1 MVKSDKVNMQRKKNN
16 KITIPLE
23 IVELESDSFHLLVPV
38 MINGEQGDMIVDTG
52 ASVTV
57 ADRRLFPAGCEE
69 ETDVQLQS
77 GGITG
82 SISDVRTI
90 NVRQFCIGELKL
102 QDKRIAVIDLDYVN
116 DMYKK
121 HVHRKVIGLLG
132 SDFFI
137 AHGAVIDYPDRKLLL
152 EKPEETT
159 E

>member
-1 MVKSDKVNMQRKKNN
+1 MQRKKNN

-57 ADRRLFPAGCEE
+57 ADRRLFPEGCEE

-82 SISDVRTI
+82 SISVLR
-90 NVRQFCIGELKL
+90 
-102 QDKRIAVIDLDYVN
+102 
-116 DMYKK
+116 YKTAS
-121 HVHRKVIGLLG
+121 RLLYG
-132 SDFFI
+132 HQKSI
-137 AHGAVIDYPDRKLLL
+137 R
-152 EKPEETT
+152 
-159 E
+159 

>member
-1 MVKSDKVNMQRKKNN
+1 MQRKKNN

-57 ADRRLFPAGCEE
+57 ADRRLFPEGCEE

-82 SISDVRTI
+82 SISDVRTA

-137 AHGAVIDYPDRKLLL
+137 AHRAVVNYPDRKLLL
-152 EKPEETT
+152 EKPEEVT

>member
-1 MVKSDKVNMQRKKNN
+1 MVKSDKVNMPRKRNN
-16 KITIPLE
+16 KITVPLE

-38 MINGEQGDMIVDTG
+38 VINGEQGDMIVDTG

-57 ADRRLFPAGCEE
+57 ADRRFFPDGCEE

-90 NVRQFCIGELKL
+90 SVRQFCIGELKL
-102 QDKRIAVIDLDYVN
+102 RDKRIAVIDLDYVN
-116 DMYKK
+116 DMYQK
-121 HVHRKVIGLLG
+121 HVHRKVMGLLG
-132 SDFFI
+132 SDFLI
-137 AHGAVIDYPDRKLLL
+137 AHRAVIDYPGRKLLL